1 MSGED
6 WQGGGKRKPAAPDFT
21 PISRNRHPCP
31 PPDPTYFRTQVS
43 EGFWELLCSS
53 CLAGTEDTGDAWDEE
68 DTVSER
74 GRLLLKFTPRA
85 ELDSKLWASQ

>member
-21 PISRNRHPCP
+21 PISRNRHPVHP
-31 PPDPTYFRTQVS
+31 RSHLFPD
-43 EGFWELLCSS
+43 
-53 CLAGTEDTGDAWDEE
+53 AGLRRFLGAALFQLPGWNTGDAWDDE

-74 GRLLLKFTPRA
+74 GRLLLKVTPRA